1 MNDRY
6 DGDQMN
12 GTILIDNDLIKE
24 VMRIQPAANVFTLQ
38 GEPGAVSNF
47 NLIPA
52 PVIATAANWIAYK
65 VDTDTVKSDKMI
77 ELFGV

>member
-1 MNDRY
+1 
-6 DGDQMN
+6 MN

-38 GEPGAVSNF
+38 NDPGHVSNF
-47 NLIPA
+47 NSIPA
-52 PVIATAANWIAYK
+52 PVLATAGNWMAYRVEDDPYK
-65 VDTDTVKSDKMI
+65 HSKMA